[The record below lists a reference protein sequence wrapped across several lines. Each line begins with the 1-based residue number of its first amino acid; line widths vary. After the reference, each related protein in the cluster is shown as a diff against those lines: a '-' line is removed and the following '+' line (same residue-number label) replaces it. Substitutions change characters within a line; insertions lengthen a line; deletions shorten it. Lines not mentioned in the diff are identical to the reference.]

1 VQDGAAAAAVVAAA
15 AAEVLQQKEQK
26 ERQQQASPSPSPAA
40 ATTTSPAATTTNGGQ
55 AKSCHQ
61 EAHADYNGETV
72 VQWGASHH
80 KDSAAEC
87 CAACAAKPPCDVWV
101 WCGDAAGCGTGKH
114 RECWLKKAERLNL
127 AKPAGMRGASEFF
140 VFFVCVVLL
149 VCASFFEAAQDR
161 VLL

>member
-1 VQDGAAAAAVVAAA
+1 MPTTPTLPA
-15 AAEVLQQKEQK
+15 
-26 ERQQQASPSPSPAA
+26 RRRSTRPSSLRATPPTAA
-40 ATTTSPAATTTNGGQ
+40 ATTTSGGQ

-127 AKPAGMRGASEFF
+127 AKPAGMRGASEL
-140 VFFVCVVLL
+140 FFVCF
-149 VCASFFEAAQDR
+149 VCVCLCFEAAQDR